1 MSVGHNVIKDRI
13 ISLIFAKEVLLK
25 TSFAKGNFG
34 SWRLLAPVPPFPNSS
49 NARPS
54 EPMDVEFDRCNE
66 EDLAATLAMDAT
78 EEACNEYSWGFH
90 VLIDRAVD
98 FSRGRQPH
106 GYQYGDY
113 VLGG

>member
-13 ISLIFAKEVLLK
+13 ISSIKI
-25 TSFAKGNFG
+25 SFAKGNFD
-34 SWRLLAPVPPFPNSS
+34 SWRLLAPVPPFLNSL